1 MNPYASAQDKTK
13 EISFFD
19 SHGASDS
26 YDVFTSQS
34 KQRLI
39 DAFVN
44 LSDLP
49 KGARVADLGCG
60 SGAFTDLLARTGYS
74 VVGLDLSPKL
84 VEVGRARYPGLQL
97 IEGDLENLPFDSE
110 SFDGV
115 LLAGVVHHFPD
126 PSRCAREV
134 FRVLRSGGRFVAFDP
149 NRRNPA
155 MWLYR
160 DPSSPFYSSVGVT
173 ENERPVLAREAARA
187 FQHAGFDV
195 GTDYISGLAYQYVA
209 SKRARM
215 LLPIY
220 NAIDSALF
228 APNVMRPLRAFVL
241 TYGAKP

>member
-1 MNPYASAQDKTK
+1 MNAGAPAQDKQK

-19 SHGASDS
+19 GHAASDS

-39 DAFVN
+39 DAFVR
-44 LSDLP
+44 LSELP
-49 KGARVADLGCG
+49 RGARVADLGCG
-60 SGAFTDLLARTGYS
+60 SGAFTDLLARAGFS

-84 VEVGRARYPGLQL
+84 VEVGREKYPGRELV
-97 IEGDLENLPFDSE
+97 EGDLENLPFDSE

-126 PSRCAREV
+126 PSRCVAEV

-160 DPSSPFYSSVGVT
+160 EPTSPFYSSVGVT
-173 ENERPVLAREAARA
+173 ENERPILAREAATV
-187 FQHAGFDV
+187 FQQAGFAV

-209 SKRARM
+209 SKRARA
-215 LLPIY
+215 LLPLY
-220 NAIDSALF
+220 NAVDSAIFGL
-228 APNVMRPLRAFVL
+228 NVMRPLRAFVL
-241 TYGAKP
+241 TYGVKN

>member
-1 MNPYASAQDKTK
+1 MNAPVPVQDKQK

-19 SHGASDS
+19 GHAAADS
-26 YDVFTSQS
+26 YDVFTDQS
-34 KQRLI
+34 KRRLI
-39 DAFVN
+39 DAFVR
-44 LSDLP
+44 LSKLP
-49 KGARVADLGCG
+49 DGARVADLGCG
-60 SGAFTDLLARTGYS
+60 SGAFTDLVARAGYS

-84 VEVGRARYPGLQL
+84 VEVGRAKYPGLEL
-97 IEGDLENLPFDSE
+97 VEGDLENLPFASE
-110 SFDGV
+110 SFDGA

-126 PSRCAREV
+126 PSRCAAEV

-173 ENERPVLAREAARA
+173 ENERPILAREAASV
-187 FQHAGFDV
+187 FQRAGFDV
-195 GTDYISGLAYQYVA
+195 GTDYISGLAYKYVA
-209 SKRARM
+209 SRRARA

-220 NAIDSALF
+220 NAIDSAIFGLN
-228 APNVMRPLRAFVL
+228 AMRPLRAFVL